1 MSQYEN
7 APNQSILVKGSKM
20 AYRWLGPKHG
30 IPVIHLV
37 SFRATMSQIDPV
49 SVNKIAEKRPVILFD
64 NAGVGR
70 SEGQV
75 PTSYAGWADYCAEL
89 IVQLGFNQVDVLAF
103 SMGGCAAQ
111 MMALNYPALVR
122 RLILIGSLPSIGPG
136 VILPPPAPFQGIR
149 MAHDHESQ
157 EAALLEFCFHSSDA
171 SQAAGRAT
179 FRRML
184 EARDDWSDLIDADST
199 RRQVQAFA
207 RFMNPQRSSEGS
219 FRRFNE
225 LRIPIL
231 IIRGSHDYVFE
242 RQTCQAMARQMYN
255 ATVSVYE
262 FPDAGHAP
270 HWQYPEEFAE
280 LVDSFLCTEDTMT
293 AQELPENWVRWIH
306 GSDLISKI

>member
-1 MSQYEN
+1 MAQYEN
-7 APNQSILVKGSKM
+7 APNQFILVKDSKI
-20 AYRWLGPKHG
+20 AYRWLGPKNG

-49 SVNKIAEKRPVILFD
+49 SMNKIAEKRPVILFD
-64 NAGVGR
+64 NAGIGR
-70 SEGQV
+70 STGKV
-75 PTSYAGWADYCAEL
+75 PASYSSWADYCAEF
-89 IVQLGFNQVDVLAF
+89 IVQLGFKQVDIVAF

-111 MMALNYPALVR
+111 MLALNHPTLVR

-136 VILPPPAPFQGIR
+136 VVLPPPEPFQGIR
-149 MAHDHESQ
+149 MAHDRESQ
-157 EAALLEFCFHSSDA
+157 EAALLEFCCHSSET

-184 EARDDWSDLIDADST
+184 EARDDWSDLIDTDGT

-207 RFMNPQRSSEGS
+207 KFMSPQYSSEGS
-219 FRRFNE
+219 YERFHE
-225 LRIPIL
+225 LRVPVL

-242 RQTCQAMARQMYN
+242 KHTCQAMVRQMCN
-255 ATVSVYE
+255 TAVSVYE

-280 LVDSFLCTEDTMT
+280 LVDCFLCAEDT
-293 AQELPENWVRWIH
+293 LKVPEMPVHWVRWIN
-306 GSDLISKI
+306 GTDLVSKI

>member
-37 SFRATMSQIDPV
+37 SFSLTPTRATMSQIDPV

-64 NAGVGR
+64 N
-70 SEGQV
+70 
-75 PTSYAGWADYCAEL
+75 AGWADYCAEL

-231 IIRGSHDYVFE
+231 IIRGQEKPGSHDYVFE

>member
-1 MSQYEN
+1 MTQYEN
-7 APNQSILVKGSKM
+7 APDQTVVVKGLKM

-37 SFRATMSQIDPV
+37 SFRSVPVSQYLGEEYSLTPRRATMSQIDPV
-49 SVNKIAEKRPVILFD
+49 SMNKIAEKRPVILFD

-75 PTSYAGWADYCAEL
+75 PTSYVGWADYCAEL

-111 MMALNYPALVR
+111 MLALNYPALVR

-149 MAHDHESQ
+149 MAHDHETQ
-157 EAALLEFCFHSSDA
+157 EAALLEFCFHSSET

-184 EARDDWSDLIDADST
+184 EARDDWSDLIDADGT
-199 RRQVQAFA
+199 RRQVEAFA
-207 RFMNPQRSSEGS
+207 KFMNPKYSSEGS

-225 LRIPIL
+225 LKIPVL
-231 IIRGSHDYVFE
+231 IIRGEY
-242 RQTCQAMARQMYN
+242 M
-255 ATVSVYE
+255 
-262 FPDAGHAP
+262 
-270 HWQYPEEFAE
+270 
-280 LVDSFLCTEDTMT
+280 
-293 AQELPENWVRWIH
+293 
-306 GSDLISKI
+306 DLDLY